1 MAVLK
6 KNEVFI
12 IGELVDVKTD
22 VRTNSE
28 NKTYI
33 GGKISIKVMVNN
45 VENIIDASIYANEKT
60 KEGADSKMYKSY
72 LTLDG
77 MIGKRVRVTGSLG
90 EGSIVDP
97 STGDVRHFN
106 QINAKFVN
114 AAYSTDVEDKANF
127 EYSGF
132 VTRPIYERK
141 DKEDNLLGYRI
152 EVAQANW
159 NDTNCMV
166 VRFDL
171 DKDDTQKAAV
181 IEAHYVAGATVEFSG
196 TLGAVSTVEVRTVE
210 ADFGDPITKTFAKTD
225 KTYSIVS
232 GNLPLASDDER
243 AYNDAMIKTLVAAY
257 KQADVDRVEKARNSN
272 TNDASV
278 ADNSAAAAMSA
289 ITRKASASLI

>member
-232 GNLPLASDDER
+232 GNLPLASDDEK
-243 AYNDAMIKTLVAAY
+243 AYSDAMIKTLVAAY